1 YCGLIALLDRPVDG
15 AVPRLG
21 CSGGS
26 PAGATAEAALAGHL
40 AAEHSDANGN
50 PDTTPPVNSDVNA
63 AADRDFCRNLSPSDP
78 AV

>member
-1 YCGLIALLDRPVDG
+1 VDG

-21 CSGGS
+21 SLGGS
-26 PAGATAEAALAGHL
+26 PAGAAAEAVLAGHL
-40 AAEHSDANGN
+40 AAEHSDANDN
-50 PDTTPPVNSDVNA
+50 HPVNSDVNA